1 VEPIL
6 ELRRVSAGYDRDL
19 VLREVDFSIGERD
32 FVGVIGPNGGG
43 KTTLLK
49 VILGLLP
56 PRAGEVIYHAP
67 RESLFGYLPQNNRFD
82 ARFPISVEE
91 VVLSGLVSEK
101 GLCKRYTRADKARAR
116 ALLDDY
122 GMGDYRARPVGELS
136 GGQAQRVFLCRAL
149 VSSPRVLVLD
159 EPATYVDN
167 QFESAFY
174 ALLAEL
180 NQHLA
185 IVMVS
190 HDLDTTRALAK
201 RVLRVEAGKCEK
213 E

>member
-1 VEPIL
+1 METIL
-6 ELRRVSAGYDRDL
+6 ELRGVDAGYDRHL
-19 VLREVDFSIGERD
+19 VLRGVHFTLREGD

-56 PRAGEVIYHAP
+56 PRAGEVIYRFPA
-67 RESLFGYLPQNNRFD
+67 RSLFGYLPQNSRFD

-91 VVLSGLVSEK
+91 VVLSGLLSEK
-101 GLCKRYTRADKARAR
+101 GIYKRYTRADRARAR
-116 ALLDDY
+116 EMLEAY
-122 GMGDYRARPVGELS
+122 GMASCRDRAIGELS
-136 GGQAQRVFLCRAL
+136 GGQVQRVFLCRAL
-149 VSSPRVLVLD
+149 VSSPRVLILD

-167 QFESAFY
+167 RFEQAFY
-174 ALLAEL
+174 SLLGEL
-180 NQHLA
+180 NRRMS

-190 HDLDTTRALAK
+190 HDLATVRALAK
-201 RVLRVEAGKCEK
+201 SVISVSEGQCKK